1 MIRPGHARAGT
12 PKETCPL
19 ACRLEL
25 LNVTDRRLFVALLV
39 PLGVLAACSS
49 TPASRADSASPSTG
63 ATATATTKVT
73 TTHTPASTDRATAT
87 HRPGVGGAAATASAS
102 AARRRSATPTRT
114 VSARPPTTHPKAAHP
129 KAHASPTRTP
139 KHPPVPAHPPTHPRV
154 THAPVVVTV
163 PCPPS
168 AAILKAAKAG
178 NGGALPPDVRIVATR
193 CTGRYVAGLLSSEA
207 GAGSMLLART
217 GATLH
222 LVTVGGVICPNPTV
236 HRLPQPIRKFLH
248 C

>member
-1 MIRPGHARAGT
+1 
-12 PKETCPL
+12 
-19 ACRLEL
+19 
-25 LNVTDRRLFVALLV
+25 VTVRRLFVVLLV

-49 TPASRADSASPSTG
+49 TPASRADSASPSAG
-63 ATATATTKVT
+63 ATAT
-73 TTHTPASTDRATAT
+73 TTHTPAGTDRATAT
-87 HRPGVGGAAATASAS
+87 HRPGVGDAAATASAS

-114 VSARPPTTHPKAAHP
+114 VSARPPTTRPAATHPKAT
-129 KAHASPTRTP
+129 HASPTRAP
-139 KHPPVPAHPPTHPRV
+139 KHPPAPAHPPTHPRV

-163 PCPPS
+163 PCPPA

-178 NGGALPPDVRIVATR
+178 NGGALPPDVRIVGTR

-207 GAGSMLLART
+207 GAGSMLLVRT

>member
-1 MIRPGHARAGT
+1 M
-12 PKETCPL
+12 
-19 ACRLEL
+19 
-25 LNVTDRRLFVALLV
+25 TDRRLFVVLLV

-49 TPASRADSASPSTG
+49 TPASNADSASPSAG
-63 ATATATTKVT
+63 ATAT
-73 TTHTPASTDRATAT
+73 TTHAPASTDRATAT
-87 HRPGVGGAAATASAS
+87 HRPGIGGAAATASAS
-102 AARRRSATPTRT
+102 TARRSSATPTRT
-114 VSARPPTTHPKAAHP
+114 VSAHPPTTRPKATHP
-129 KAHASPTRTP
+129 KAHASPTRAS

-163 PCPPS
+163 PCPPA

-178 NGGALPPDVRIVATR
+178 NGGALPPDVRIVGTR

-236 HRLPQPIRKFLH
+236 HRLPPPIRKFLH